1 MRLVSLV
8 KKNYNDY
15 IVLYNHMPFFIKDN
29 VLLIH
34 IPKTGGTSIE
44 KYLTKRNQTPL
55 NMDCLY
61 HRYYEKSIDT
71 EFEKLKK
78 LWKLK
83 MNEQSIHLE
92 NLQMLE
98 LQQRKNS
105 ISTED
110 SSNDG
115 DQLQRIKENLP
126 EYKAFKKLRLCKE
139 LQHSLQHLTWSEM
152 CRHKHVLFDKCHH
165 NILSSNPYDRNNTE
179 IITVVRNPYDR
190 IISELLFRGIINHET
205 ILNQDFVCSKLK
217 KYFQSFDNFD
227 NHKLP
232 QYLFLIDESGDL
244 VQNLV
249 ILRTESLTQDMQRL
263 GYIDFNHHFQVSN
276 CKIPLGKTRY
286 SRALNRESIKMI
298 NEYYKRDFELFDY
311 EYL

>member
-1 MRLVSLV
+1 MKQL
-8 KKNYNDY
+8 K
-15 IVLYNHMPFFIKDN
+15 F
-29 VLLIH
+29 IH
-34 IPKTGGTSIE
+34 ITKNGGTSIE
-44 KYLTKRNQTPL
+44 YCAMKHNEKFGKFHTEYSAPQFESNAKHHTFFPL
-55 NMDCLY
+55 
-61 HRYYEKSIDT
+61 
-71 EFEKLKK
+71 
-78 LWKLK
+78 
-83 MNEQSIHLE
+83 IH
-92 NLQMLE
+92 N
-98 LQQRKNS
+98 K
-105 ISTED
+105 
-110 SSNDG
+110 
-115 DQLQRIKENLP
+115 IKE
-126 EYKAFKKLRLCKE
+126 K
-139 LQHSLQHLTWSEM
+139 
-152 CRHKHVLFDKCHH
+152 
-165 NILSSNPYDRNNTE
+165 YDWFM
-179 IITVVRNPYDR
+179 VVRNPYDR

-249 ILRTESLTQDMQRL
+249 ILRTESLTPDMQRL

-286 SRALNRESIKMI
+286 SRALNRDSIKMI